1 MRRMTAILLKMI
13 EFTKNIGLMILKRFI
28 NIQLK
33 SLREFRRL
41 SKLRVKNLQAKKN
54 NIPENIVVVNQ
65 IFKEDTIVMME
76 VRK

>member
-1 MRRMTAILLKMI
+1 MRRMTAILLKMT